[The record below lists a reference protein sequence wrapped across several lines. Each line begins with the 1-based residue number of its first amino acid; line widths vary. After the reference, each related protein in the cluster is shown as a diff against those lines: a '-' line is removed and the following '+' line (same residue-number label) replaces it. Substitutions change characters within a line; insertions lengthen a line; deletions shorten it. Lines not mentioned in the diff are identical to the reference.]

1 MTEFETKVLESLD
14 AIQTLLK
21 ALVGDC
27 EATKILAERRAANAE
42 YQKAFRDRHKDD
54 KSNITS
60 GGEKTK
66 DEERDIPPTPPIEK
80 EAEKR
85 KDSRDSRAREESVD
99 SSGQT
104 YLPGIISEEEAKQIE
119 EERRAAEKAAER
131 EIFEEHFENYFTE
144 WWKLYPKKQRK
155 TRSREKLY
163 KILEAKF
170 KKGGNLAVDA
180 LMSII
185 FKSTHRWLESD
196 LWNRENKAYICHPMT
211 WLNQERY
218 LDEDIPK
225 YTPRTSRFERK
236 TENQNCIVDYSDRP
250 I

>member
-1 MTEFETKVLESLD
+1 MSEFESMVIKTLSAYSEQLN
-14 AIQTLLK
+14 AIQTLLT

-27 EATKILAERRAANAE
+27 EAAEILKKRRAANAE
-42 YQKAFRDRHKDD
+42 RMRRVRAQ
-54 KSNITS
+54 TV
-60 GGEKTK
+60 GEKTN
-66 DEERDIPPTPPIEK
+66 EEKEDIPPTPPIGEK
-80 EAEKR
+80 EDKR

-185 FKSTHRWLESD
+185 FKSTHRWIESD

-225 YTPRTSRFERK
+225 YTPRASRFERK